1 MTESDSIREKNA
13 DDEPTSPFLKSSRL
27 ISCRRDKLSLLE
39 CFIATKIPA
48 DIAIITNISVKINFP
63 LFSFNV
69 REQEKRNPFIKEC
82 DLYDFNIDN
91 NIKNNDKKEHFSYN
105 RYKVENY
112 LTFLLARCKIQDRG
126 DKMRLIGDIY
136 DSNVFVE
143 AIGGEKYIVDA
154 GADFNKLK
162 QVIKDKNVSALF
174 LTHGHFDHSYFAM
187 DYSENLDIKIYAS
200 DKIKEYLEDPKKNY
214 STDLDCEPMKVTDF
228 SNFVLLHGDGK
239 IVIGKMEVEYYQLGG
254 HSKSDMCYLIGED
267 LYVGDLVIGRG
278 IGRMDLYGGDKQEM
292 IKSLK
297 KLSALKYTTMH
308 CGHGEDLTKNM
319 ADKVI
324 ATYLK
329 FLSRN

>member
-1 MTESDSIREKNA
+1 M
-13 DDEPTSPFLKSSRL
+13 
-27 ISCRRDKLSLLE
+27 
-39 CFIATKIPA
+39 
-48 DIAIITNISVKINFP
+48 
-63 LFSFNV
+63 
-69 REQEKRNPFIKEC
+69 
-82 DLYDFNIDN
+82 
-91 NIKNNDKKEHFSYN
+91 
-105 RYKVENY
+105 
-112 LTFLLARCKIQDRG
+112 TFLLARCKIQDRG

>member
-1 MTESDSIREKNA
+1 MTKKNI
-13 DDEPTSPFLKSSRL
+13 FFF
-27 ISCRRDKLSLLE
+27 
-39 CFIATKIPA
+39 FI
-48 DIAIITNISVKINFP
+48 
-63 LFSFNV
+63 
-69 REQEKRNPFIKEC
+69 
-82 DLYDFNIDN
+82 
-91 NIKNNDKKEHFSYN
+91 
-105 RYKVENY
+105 YKVENY
-112 LTFLLARCKIQDRG
+112 LTFLLARCKIQVRG
-126 DKMRLIGDIY
+126 EIMWLIGDIY

-154 GADFNKLK
+154 GASYDKLK
-162 QVIKDKNVSALF
+162 QVVKDEKISALF

-187 DYSENLDIKIYAS
+187 NYSENLDIKIYAS

-254 HSKSDMCYLIGED
+254 HSKSDMCFLIGED

-324 ATYLK
+324 TTYLK